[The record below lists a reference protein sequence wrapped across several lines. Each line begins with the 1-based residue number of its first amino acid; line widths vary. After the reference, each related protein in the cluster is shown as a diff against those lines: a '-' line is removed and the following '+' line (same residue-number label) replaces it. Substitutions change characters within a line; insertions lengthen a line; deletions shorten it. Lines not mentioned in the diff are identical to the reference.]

1 MTIGQK
7 SLHIDGITW
16 HCLSIFYSTQ
26 SVALLLS
33 AIHDF
38 FEKHKR
44 LITHWSFLF
53 SQRDGERVNVVF
65 TSKESESDT
74 VIELAEKYFERFLR
88 ENPSEEQPP
97 IPQGAYLWMHYPNNS
112 QLWNAFHIPSFLR
125 EDDNARDFSQLTSS
139 LIVNLYDPESSY
151 EENIVT
157 IFTFLQVKL
166 LKAQNAPLPKITDP
180 DIEETIQSYWDYEED
195 GLLSEWMRHTDFE
208 DALYVIRCHLNFVG
222 EVIGLAK

>member
-16 HCLSIFYSTQ
+16 HCLSIFYSAQ

-38 FEKHKR
+38 FENRKD

-65 TSKESESDT
+65 VAKESESDEVVT
-74 VIELAEKYFERFLR
+74 LAEKYFERFLK

-97 IPQGAYLWMHYPNNS
+97 IPHGAYLWMHYPNNS

-125 EDDNARDFSQLTSS
+125 EDDNARDFS
-139 LIVNLYDPESSY
+139 
-151 EENIVT
+151 
-157 IFTFLQVKL
+157 
-166 LKAQNAPLPKITDP
+166 
-180 DIEETIQSYWDYEED
+180 
-195 GLLSEWMRHTDFE
+195 
-208 DALYVIRCHLNFVG
+208 
-222 EVIGLAK
+222 